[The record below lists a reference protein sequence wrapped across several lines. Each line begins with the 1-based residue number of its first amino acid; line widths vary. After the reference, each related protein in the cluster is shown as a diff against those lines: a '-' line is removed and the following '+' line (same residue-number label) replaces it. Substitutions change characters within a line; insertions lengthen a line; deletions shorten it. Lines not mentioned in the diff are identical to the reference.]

1 MGEAAA
7 GQHGGVS
14 VRELVVLGTAS
25 QVPTRHRNHNGYFLR
40 FDDVGLLF
48 DPGEGT
54 QRQMTIAGVPVP
66 HVTGICITHFHGDH
80 CLGLPGIVQRL
91 SLDGAR
97 HTVDVCYPESGQM
110 FFDRLRHAS
119 QFDDRASLAC
129 HPLRDAPALL
139 PHRGLTVRALP
150 LVHRVES
157 WGYRVEE
164 PDGRTLVPELLADA
178 GIEGPAIGELQRT
191 GEYCVAGRVL
201 RLEEVSVERRGQVVA
216 FIMDT
221 GLCTNALELARG
233 ADLLVCESTFLES
246 EADLAIG
253 YGHLTARQAATL
265 ARDAGVR
272 SLVLTHFSQ
281 RHPDERVFLE
291 EAKEVFSGITVAAHD
306 GLRIPVPRRIRG
318 GEGRR

>member
-1 MGEAAA
+1 
-7 GQHGGVS
+7 

-40 FDDVGLLF
+40 FDDAGVLF

-66 HVTGICITHFHGDH
+66 HVTAICITHFHGDH

-97 HTVDVCYPESGQM
+97 HTVDACYPASGQV

-119 QFDDRASLAC
+119 QFDDHASLAC
-129 HPLRDAPALL
+129 HPLRDSPARLE
-139 PHRGLTVRALP
+139 HRGLSVRALP

-164 PDGRTLVPELLADA
+164 PDGRTFMPELLAAA
-178 GIEGPAIGELQRT
+178 GIAGPVISELART
-191 GEYCVAGRVL
+191 GESRVGERVV
-201 RLEEVSVERRGQVVA
+201 RLEDVSVERRGQVVA
-216 FIMDT
+216 FVMDT
-221 GLCTNALELARG
+221 GLCANALELARE

-281 RHPDERVFLE
+281 RYPDERVFLE
-291 EAKEVFSGITVAAHD
+291 EAKEVFSGTIVAARD
-306 GLRIPVPRRIRG
+306 GIRVPVPRRVRAPQA
-318 GEGRR
+318 RQ